1 MSLDGKVSS
10 YLPVWDDSKVEV
22 IASLNE
28 GETDTVKASRPIA
41 IRDLLC
47 HTSGLSYGFLCSSPE
62 VRSDKDLHI
71 LVLGLVNFVFVK
83 LVCPSM
89 SMAPLAHR

>member
-1 MSLDGKVSS
+1 MCTEEGKLSLDGKVSS
-10 YLPVWDDSKVEV
+10 YLSDWDDSKVVV

-28 GETDTVKASRPIA
+28 GESGTVKAARPIT

-62 VRSDKDLHI
+62 ERL
-71 LVLGLVNFVFVK
+71 
-83 LVCPSM
+83 C
-89 SMAPLAHR
+89 RC